1 MLISTLTT
9 LNHKMLNYNNICRQI
24 KIILDEI
31 LEKLPDAFNMMEL
44 MAKVEP
50 ADRTPYV
57 VVAFQECERMN
68 MLTGELRYAHPLP
81 RRTQMMHGR
90 RNYNL

>member
-1 MLISTLTT
+1 MQYLFFFFLY
-9 LNHKMLNYNNICRQI
+9 NYNNISPILTQI
-24 KIILDEI
+24 KIILDET

-44 MAKVEP
+44 MGKVEP

-68 MLTGELRYAHPLP
+68 FLTGEIRFVFIFTSIKRFVALQLVKSR
-81 RRTQMMHGR
+81 
-90 RNYNL
+90 